1 MKVFV
6 YFNLHKKLFSVRAME
21 GKSKGKVIAHMQNL
35 LLDNPKFKV
44 SKAGRERVL
53 REGRKNVHAGVVGD
67 FCTTL
72 TASDRVLWEPVR
84 YNPYLFDSFVDDN
97 KQPVAFA
104 DVAFMQVMPITK
116 KPLINIGTYEVQE

>member
-6 YFNLHKKLFSVRAME
+6 YFNLHKRLFSIKALE
-21 GKSKGKVIAHMQNL
+21 GEHKGKVVAHL
-35 LLDNPKFKV
+35 SYVALDNPKFKV

-67 FCTTL
+67 F
-72 TASDRVLWEPVR
+72 SPSVLSADKIVWEKIR
-84 YNPYLFDSFVDDN
+84 YNPYLYDSFVDEN
-97 KQPVAFA
+97 EQPVAFA

-116 KPLINIGTYEVQE
+116 KPLIKIGTYEVQE

>member
-6 YFNLHKKLFSVRAME
+6 YFNLHKRLFSIKALE
-21 GKSKGKVIAHMQNL
+21 GERKGRVIAHMSL
-35 LLDNPKFKV
+35 LALENPKFKV

-67 FCTTL
+67 FNPTKLFAENVT
-72 TASDRVLWEPVR
+72 WEPVR

-104 DVAFMQVMPITK
+104 DVAFLQVMPITK
-116 KPLINIGTYEVQE
+116 KPLINIGNYEVQE

>member
-6 YFNLHKKLFSVRAME
+6 YFNLHKRLFSIRSME
-21 GKSKGKVIAHMQNL
+21 GNNKGKVIAHL
-35 LLDNPKFKV
+35 SYVLLDNPRFKV
-44 SKAGRERVL
+44 SKAGRDRVL

-67 FCTTL
+67 FCTSL
-72 TASDRVLWEPVR
+72 IASDKVAWEPVR